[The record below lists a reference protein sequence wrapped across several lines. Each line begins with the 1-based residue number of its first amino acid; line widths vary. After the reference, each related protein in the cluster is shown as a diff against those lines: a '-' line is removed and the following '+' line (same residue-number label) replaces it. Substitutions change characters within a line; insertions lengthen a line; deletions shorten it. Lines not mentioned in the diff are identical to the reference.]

1 MGDGKGESE
10 MKFKMKA
17 AVLLVAILF
26 SLFAFNWIIS
36 SSCVV
41 DMLRMGKEVDH
52 TIFVD
57 VVAEKPITATFPS
70 G

>member
-10 MKFKMKA
+10 MKYKIKVTA
-17 AVLLVAILF
+17 LLAAILF
-26 SLFAFNWIIS
+26 SLFAFNWIIC

-41 DMLRMGKEVDH
+41 DMLKMGKEIEH
-52 TIFVD
+52 TIIVD
-57 VVAEKPITATFPS
+57 VVAEKPTTAAIPS